1 MSYTT
6 IANVTGMFPAFA
18 AGSAQQ
24 NPSNTLIQIFID
36 DVGGDIDA
44 VLQRRFQEVI
54 SSTYGSFAAFQAA
67 FSTDATNVLEKIN
80 RYGAA
85 AQLGQTL
92 STFGIQAAREMAAA
106 FAQEYERLLRDLEG
120 RTASGQLAPGGAYD
134 FLFDPQ
140 ARVESPRPGFE
151 GVAGGDQPKNQTPEQ
166 TGSSALF
173 GKFDPRGT

>member
-6 IANVTGMFPAFA
+6 LANVTGMYPTFA

-24 NPSNTLIQIFID
+24 NPPNTLIQTFID
-36 DVGGDIDA
+36 DVGGEIDA
-44 VLQRRFQEVI
+44 VLQRRFQEAIASV
-54 SSTYGSFAAFQAA
+54 YGSFAAFQAA
-67 FSTDATNVLEKIN
+67 LSTDAVNVLEKIN

-92 STFGIQAAREMAAA
+92 ATFGIAAAREMAAA
-106 FAQEYERLLRDLEG
+106 FAQEYTRLLRDLEG
-120 RTASGQLAPGGAYD
+120 RAENGQIAAGGAYD

-151 GVAGGDQPKNQTPEQ
+151 GVAGDDQPKNQTPGE
-166 TGSSALF
+166 TGSSAFF
-173 GKFDPRGT
+173 GKFDRRGT